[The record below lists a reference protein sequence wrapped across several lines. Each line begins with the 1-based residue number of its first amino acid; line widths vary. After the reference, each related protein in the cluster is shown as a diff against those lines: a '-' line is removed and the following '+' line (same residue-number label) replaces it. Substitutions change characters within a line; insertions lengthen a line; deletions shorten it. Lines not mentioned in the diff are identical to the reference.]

1 MLRNVQLFGP
11 SKYGNTGKQHT
22 TDSILKDMSQACED
36 IEAEITALEAEA
48 ADILEDIKKA
58 VDDLSD
64 LRYGRFQRISDVGN
78 DPVTEAIEGLTK
90 LEALCN
96 ANRKNISPNE

>member
-1 MLRNVQLFGP
+1 MLRDVQLFGP
-11 SKYGNTGKQHT
+11 SKYGSSGKQHT
-22 TDSILKDMSQACED
+22 TDTILKDMSQACAD
-36 IEAEITALEAEA
+36 IEAEIAALEAEA

-64 LRYGRFQRISDVGN
+64 LRYGRFQRISGVGD

-90 LEALCN
+90 LEVLCN
-96 ANRKNISPNE
+96 AHRKNISPNE